1 MSTEGTIVVRIN
13 FSFHDEFQYNLIRTA
28 LLNPPDFK
36 DSELHSLHYPK
47 TLMTREPKMDKPVS
61 ATTSKHKTK
70 SKKKKVKEE
79 VIEKEKSLPEIP
91 YDLILKKNLEY
102 SKYIYPL
109 DKGITQEFWD
119 SLFPQE
125 EVKSKIKGKTK
136 SKQNKNNK

>member
-1 MSTEGTIVVRIN
+1 M
-13 FSFHDEFQYNLIRTA
+13 IRTA
-28 LLNPPDFK
+28 LLNPSDFK

-47 TLMTREPKMDKPVS
+47 TLITHEPKVDKPAS

-70 SKKKKVKEE
+70 SKKKKVTEE
-79 VIEKEKSLPEIP
+79 VIEQDKSLPEIP

-109 DKGITQEFWD
+109 DKGITQEFWN
-119 SLFPQE
+119 SLFPPE

-136 SKQNKNNK
+136 SKTGKTKK